1 MSETHAAALN
11 SNRSS
16 RVKSVDLPTSVEAF
30 ETALQAERERMLAL
44 LRANLEP
51 DIQALVQSQLH
62 AQLEVHRQ
70 ALEADYQRQI
80 AIERE
85 RIERRVAAEL
95 AADMQAKIDEGIAA
109 GVAEKIQYI
118 LEQWRLSR
126 HRRFGPSSES
136 HQGEL
141 FNEAETLVDQAP
153 QTPDEHDDDS
163 DDTDSGKAS
172 GDKKKPKRGH
182 RRALPPELPR
192 IEHVIDVPEEQRVCD
207 CGTPMVR
214 IGEDVSEQL
223 DIVPMQIRVI
233 RTVRPRYACVKGDQ
247 APVQMPAPAQVL
259 PRSNFSAG
267 FLAMLAVVKYVDGLP
282 LARFEKVLARHGV
295 DVPRQSLARGII
307 KLAQALQPLHNLARD
322 ALLDSPVIYMDETT
336 VQVLKEP
343 GRSPTSTSYMW
354 VQRGGPPGKPVVLF
368 DYHSSRSGQIPVRL
382 LEGWQGYLMTDG
394 YEGYAPVARGA
405 GVEHLACAAHA
416 RRKFVQAKRSSPNGK
431 SARADHAL
439 DLFGKLY
446 RIEAQLKDASDAE
459 RFEARQT
466 RSLPVLQ
473 KLRTWLDDT
482 LPVVTPKSKLGEALG
497 YLHKVWSRLVRYT
510 ERGDLPID
518 NNPAESAIRPFV
530 VGRKAWLFSDTPAGA
545 HASAVLY
552 SLLETAKANGREPY
566 AWLRFV
572 VERLPLATTVDEIEA
587 LLPWNTHDQDLAMNL
602 AALE

>member
-1 MSETHAAALN
+1 MSETHAARLN
-11 SNRSS
+11 SSRLSS
-16 RVKSVDLPTSVEAF
+16 TEPVDLPSSIEAF
-30 ETALQAERERMLAL
+30 EAALQAERERTLVL
-44 LRANLEP
+44 FRTNLEHE
-51 DIQALVQSQLH
+51 IQTQLQ

-70 ALEADYQRQI
+70 TLEADYQRQL
-80 AIERE
+80 AAERE
-85 RIERRVAAEL
+85 QIEHRVAAEL
-95 AADMQAKIDEGIAA
+95 AADMQAKIAEGIAAGVAA

-141 FNEAETLVDQAP
+141 FNEAEALVDQAP
-153 QTPDEHDDDS
+153 DTPDDHDEGE
-163 DDTDSGKAS
+163 DDTGKDSS
-172 GDKKKPKRGH
+172 PKKKAKRGH

-192 IEHVIDVPEEQRVCD
+192 IEHVIDVPEDQRLCD

-233 RTVRPRYACVKGDQ
+233 RTVRPRYACPKGDQ

-368 DYHSSRSGQIPVRL
+368 DYESSRSGQIPVRL
-382 LEGWQGYLMTDG
+382 LDSWQGYLMTDG
-394 YEGYAPVARGA
+394 YDGYAPVARGA

-416 RRKFVQAKRSSPNGK
+416 RRKFVEAKRASPNGK

-439 DLFGKLY
+439 DLFGQLY
-446 RIEAQLKDASDAE
+446 RIEARLKEATDAE

-473 KLRTWLDDT
+473 KLRAWLDDT

-497 YLHKVWSRLVRYT
+497 YLHNVWSRLVRYT

-518 NNPAESAIRPFV
+518 NNAAESAIRPFV

-552 SLLETAKANGREPY
+552 SLVETAKASNREPY
-566 AWLRFV
+566 AWLRYV
-572 VERLPLATTVDEIEA
+572 VERLPMATTVDEIEA
-587 LLPWNTHDQDLAMNL
+587 LLPWNTHDEHLAMNL